1 MKLVRGQERVG
12 SSITRDSLQ
21 EEGRLAFPT
30 VLVEETSKEW
40 MPIIFFFF
48 WLWSDFI
55 WRALFDAQ
63 INLMS
68 LLDGEKAVSTHLKTE
83 MLNDKDS
90 TVTGIL
96 SI

>member
-1 MKLVRGQERVG
+1 MKLLRGQERVG

-48 WLWSDFI
+48 FGCDLT
-55 WRALFDAQ
+55 LFEGLY
-63 INLMS
+63 LM
-68 LLDGEKAVSTHLKTE
+68 HR
-83 MLNDKDS
+83 
-90 TVTGIL
+90 
-96 SI
+96 

>member
-1 MKLVRGQERVG
+1 MKLLRGQERVG

-48 WLWSDFI
+48 GCDLT
-55 WRALFDAQ
+55 LFEGLY
-63 INLMS
+63 LM
-68 LLDGEKAVSTHLKTE
+68 HR
-83 MLNDKDS
+83 
-90 TVTGIL
+90 
-96 SI
+96 